1 MILLLNIWLVL
12 VVNFS
17 GYVVMEMFIK
27 NKNLDYSD
35 FFLNKDKNILFILKV
50 FNNEIKMVKM
60 INIF

>member
-1 MILLLNIWLVL
+1 MI
-12 VVNFS
+12 NFS